1 MDMKILLV
9 EINRTAGKYTVTT
22 EDNFFFGQGD
32 SLEHARKAL
41 EKQIRLFVRS
51 AKREGFSYDKNL
63 DGNYELRYKFD
74 VRRLL
79 LFYEGIISHTAL
91 ERLTGINKKQFW
103 SYANGHSRPR
113 LAQVEKIEKALH
125 KLGEELINISLI

>member
-1 MDMKILLV
+1 MDMKILLI

-51 AKREGFSYDKNL
+51 AKREGFSYN
-63 DGNYELRYKFD
+63 FD

-113 LAQVEKIEKALH
+113 LAQVEKIENALH